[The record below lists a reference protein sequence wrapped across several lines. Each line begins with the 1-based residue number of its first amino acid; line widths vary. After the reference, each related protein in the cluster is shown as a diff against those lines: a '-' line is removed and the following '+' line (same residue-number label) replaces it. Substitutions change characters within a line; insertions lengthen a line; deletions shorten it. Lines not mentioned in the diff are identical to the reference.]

1 MIKFTHFC
9 VLSTLTIG
17 YSQAAFAENEG
28 TIHLDEV
35 SVTEKQIDE
44 AYYAPIANSATKTDT
59 PLMETPVSIQVIDES
74 VLRDQNAQKIGDAVR
89 NVSGVQAQHFFGGTS
104 ERFLMRGFLQSTVG
118 FRNGARVPLK
128 KFDLAN
134 VERVEVLKGPASM
147 LYGPGDPSGMINV
160 VTKKPQKEAHYS
172 IEQTIG
178 MFDTYRT
185 EVSATGA
192 IDDEGMLT
200 YRLDAAWQEA
210 GSYRELIE
218 TERYFISPSLSF
230 KPNANTEFNLNIEPQ
245 RDRGVYD
252 VGQPAVGKHLAD
264 LPRKRSFGQNDVE
277 TYKSVLID
285 FNAAHTFDSGWK
297 LSGGVFDSK
306 QRNDLLDI
314 YMFGRLQEGDTD
326 ISRNF
331 WKAKEKIDSRT
342 TYLNLA
348 GKLETGG
355 IEHSLLA
362 GLERI
367 SLSYKQ
373 KTRDRF
379 IDNVNIYTF
388 RPGNYI
394 DPTPFMT
401 GDIDVF
407 SDHQTRANGFYVQ
420 DQIKLN
426 SQWQILAGAR
436 YDRIS
441 QNLGAFYYSPL
452 LEVSRTDGATS
463 PRIGVVYQP
472 QQNISLFGNCA
483 KSFGVAF
490 NYEAGDLYEPETA
503 KQCEA
508 GVKTEWLGGKLMTS
522 LVAYHL
528 TKENIPTADPNLPGR
543 TVAIGEAVSKGLE
556 FDMQG
561 QLTDHLSMIGS
572 LAFTETEITKAGDG
586 TEGNRLPYAPR
597 YQYSLALNYDFNGDP
612 KDGLSLGGALFGTG
626 QRYGDAENSYGD
638 NRYAKLDLYGA
649 YRFKLNSTKMTAQLN
664 INNVTNEK
672 FYYLRTFWTNL
683 PSEPTSVQ
691 ATLRAD
697 F

>member
-1 MIKFTHFC
+1 
-9 VLSTLTIG
+9 
-17 YSQAAFAENEG
+17 
-28 TIHLDEV
+28 
-35 SVTEKQIDE
+35 
-44 AYYAPIANSATKTDT
+44 
-59 PLMETPVSIQVIDES
+59 
-74 VLRDQNAQKIGDAVR
+74 
-89 NVSGVQAQHFFGGTS
+89 
-104 ERFLMRGFLQSTVG
+104 
-118 FRNGARVPLK
+118 
-128 KFDLAN
+128 
-134 VERVEVLKGPASM
+134 
-147 LYGPGDPSGMINV
+147 
-160 VTKKPQKEAHYS
+160 
-172 IEQTIG
+172 

-192 IDDEGMLT
+192 IDDEGLLT

-210 GSYRELIE
+210 DSYRELIE
-218 TERYFISPSLSF
+218 TDHYFISPSLSF
-230 KPNANTEFNLNIEPQ
+230 RPNANTEINLNIEPQ

-252 VGQPAVGKHLAD
+252 VGQPAVGDHLAD
-264 LPRKRSFGQNDVE
+264 LPRKRTFGQGDIE
-277 TYKSVLID
+277 TYKSVLVD

-297 LSGGVFDSK
+297 VSGGVFDSK

-314 YMFGRLQEGDTD
+314 YIFGRLQEGDTD

-331 WKAKEKIDSRT
+331 WKGKEKIDSRT
-342 TYLNLA
+342 TYLNIA

-355 IEHSLLA
+355 IEHSWLA

-394 DPTPFMT
+394 DPTPFMA

-407 SDHQTRANGFYVQ
+407 SDHQTRSNGFFVQ

-426 SQWQILAGAR
+426 PQWQILAGAR
-436 YDRIS
+436 YDKVR
-441 QNLGAFYYSPL
+441 QDLGTFYYSPL

-472 QQNISLFGNCA
+472 LQNISLFGNCA

-503 KQCEA
+503 RQCEA
-508 GVKTEWLGGKLMTS
+508 GVKAEWLGGKLMTS
-522 LVAYHL
+522 LAAYHL

-543 TVAIGEAVSKGLE
+543 TIAIGEAVSKGLE

-572 LAFTETEITKAGDG
+572 LAFTDTEITKAGDG
-586 TEGNRLPYAPR
+586 TQGNRLPYAPR
-597 YQYSLALNYDFNGDP
+597 YQYSLALNYDFNANP
-612 KDGLSLGGALFGTG
+612 QDGLSLGGALFGSG
-626 QRYGDAENSYGD
+626 QRYGDAANSYGD
-638 NRYAKLDLYGA
+638 NSYAKLDLYGA

-664 INNVTNEK
+664 VNNVTNEK